1 MSYYQNSSNRGGR
14 RDNKGNNRNYA
25 KSRAC
30 RQSFPVQ
37 GPNGE
42 GKQESIIVGGG
53 PNRNFPSAV
62 GAGQQITSFRTF
74 SEKNIEDFCCYDPCK
89 DYRRCL
95 REHVNATPSSW
106 TREQAEL
113 IRLTPNNTAPVIEIP
128 DPFVRTSPDVWIWD
142 TWPLTTRDGS
152 IAVLPGG
159 WRVIFALTA
168 PRSVLPGKRHDVA
181 RIGYFYS
188 RNGLDWIEG
197 GAVFPEGASLGTREW
212 AGSAFVEDDRI
223 HFFYTAVGRRGEN
236 TITFEQRLAYTTGE
250 VFSDLNGVIF
260 DNWSP
265 HQIILEPDGVL
276 YQTLEQSQGAGG
288 IIYAFRDP
296 YFFKDPATGCEYLLF
311 EGNVAGTVEDIDCG
325 PGVPPEARAFT
336 GNIGIALLRNR
347 DFTEWTLLPALLEA
361 TCTNQQTERP
371 HLIVHN
377 GRYLLFTDS
386 HEFTFAPGLKTGPG
400 PDGLYGF
407 VASSLR
413 GNYIPLNQSGL
424 VIANPPQEP
433 FQAYSWFVLPDL
445 SVISFID
452 NFNLQGIPIQDVGL
466 LPSEFQFAHF
476 GGTLAPTLQL
486 EVTGPA
492 TTSIV
497 NELEFGLVMLSQT
510 ESPKCIRTRNEV
522 TGQNCDNR
530 PRRICKKDHCKNDP
544 CRCNNRHDSCDDNNK
559 HQDGHNDNHHDCN
572 RRYQNDRYNGNRY
585 DDNRDNG
592 YGDNRDNGYGDNR
605 DNGYGDNR
613 DNGYGDN
620 RDDGYGDNRD
630 NGYGDNRDD
639 GYGDNRDNGYGDN
652 RDDGYDD
659 NRDDGYDDNRD
670 DGYGDN
676 RDDGYDGN
684 QDDGYD
690 GNQDDRYDDNRND
703 RYVNNQYDGPIN
715 DSQYS
720 GNGNNY
726 RNPNLGNKPCGC
738 KNFK

>member
-1 MSYYQNSSNRGGR
+1 MSYYQNGSGRDGRKDDQDDYSS
-14 RDNKGNNRNYA
+14 YA

-42 GKQESIIVGGG
+42 GKQQSTIVGGG

-62 GAGQQITSFRTF
+62 GAGQQITSFRNF
-74 SEKNIEDFCCYDPCK
+74 SKKNVEDFCCYDPCK

-95 REHVNATPSSW
+95 RENVNATPSRW

-113 IRLTPNNTAPVIEIP
+113 IRLTPDNTAPVIQVP
-128 DPFVRTSPDVWIWD
+128 DPFVRTSPDLWIWD
-142 TWPLTTRDGS
+142 TWPLKTKDGS

-168 PRSVLPGKRHDVA
+168 PQSVLPGKRHDIA

-197 GAVFPEGASLGTREW
+197 GALFPEGASLGSREW
-212 AGSAFVEDDRI
+212 AGSAFVEDGRI
-223 HFFYTAVGRRGEN
+223 HFFYTATGRRGE
-236 TITFEQRLAYTTGE
+236 TTLTFEQRIAYTTGE
-250 VFSDLNGVIF
+250 VFSDLNGVLF

-311 EGNVAGTVEDIDCG
+311 EGNVAGTPEDIDCG

-336 GNIGIALLRNR
+336 GNIGIALLHSR

-371 HLIVHN
+371 HIVVHN
-377 GRYLLFTDS
+377 GRYFLFTDS
-386 HEFTFAPGLKTGPG
+386 HEFTFAPGLTPGPG

-413 GNYIPLNQSGL
+413 GNYVPLNESGL
-424 VIANPPQEP
+424 VIGNPPQEP

-452 NFNLQGIPIQDVGL
+452 NFNLQGIPIQEVGL
-466 LPSEFQFAHF
+466 LPAQFQFAHF

-486 EVTGPA
+486 EVTGPT

-497 NELEFGLVMLSQT
+497 NELGFGLVMLSQA

-522 TGQNCDNR
+522 TGQDCDNR
-530 PRRICKKDHCKNDP
+530 PRKICKKHYRKNDP
-544 CRCNNRHDSCDDNNK
+544 SHRDNPHDSCDDNNG
-559 HQDGHNDNHHDCN
+559 HQDQCNDNH
-572 RRYQNDRYNGNRY
+572 RYQNDEYN
-585 DDNRDNG
+585 DNYEN
-592 YGDNRDNGYGDNR
+592 
-605 DNGYGDNR
+605 
-613 DNGYGDN
+613 
-620 RDDGYGDNRD
+620 DGYH
-630 NGYGDNRDD
+630 DD
-639 GYGDNRDNGYGDN
+639 

-659 NRDDGYDDNRD
+659 NRDGGYDDD
-670 DGYGDN
+670 
-676 RDDGYDGN
+676 

-690 GNQDDRYDDNRND
+690 KNKDDGATNGR
-703 RYVNNQYDGPIN
+703 
-715 DSQYS
+715 
-720 GNGNNY
+720 NGNNY
-726 RNPNLGNKPCGC
+726 RNRNRSNKSCNCENP
-738 KNFK
+738 K